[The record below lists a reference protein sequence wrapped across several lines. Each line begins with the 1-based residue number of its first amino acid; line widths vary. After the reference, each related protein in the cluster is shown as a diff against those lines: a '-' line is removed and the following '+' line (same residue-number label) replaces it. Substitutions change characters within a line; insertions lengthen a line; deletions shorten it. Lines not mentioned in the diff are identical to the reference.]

1 MESTYQI
8 IDDKGII
15 VFTGSKD
22 ECEIKLQTTSDK
34 CIIVLVA

>member
-8 IDDKGII
+8 IDDKGTI
-15 VFTGSKD
+15 VFTGDED
-22 ECEIKLQTTSDK
+22 ECSIKLQTTSDK